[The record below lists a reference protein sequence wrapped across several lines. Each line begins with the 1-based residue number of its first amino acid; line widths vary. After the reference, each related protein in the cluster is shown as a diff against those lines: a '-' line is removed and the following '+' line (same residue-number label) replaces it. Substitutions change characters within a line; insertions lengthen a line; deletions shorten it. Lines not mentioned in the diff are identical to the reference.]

1 VSIAAVDP
9 RDGSVIATYEP
20 HSRDQALA
28 VLGQVHEAASAWRA
42 TGFTERATPMRAA
55 ARLLR
60 ERARE
65 WGRLMTREM
74 GKPISQGVAEAE
86 KCAWVCEYFADHA
99 EAFLEPQ
106 PADTGAH
113 RSYWSYEPLGVVLA
127 IMPWN
132 FPFWQVIRFAAPN
145 LMAGNGGLLK
155 HASNVPGCSR
165 ALEGIFR
172 EAGFPEDL
180 FRSVLLSSA
189 DVGALIDDPRVRA
202 VTLTGSVPAGRA
214 VAAHA
219 GTALKKTVL
228 ELGGSD
234 PYVVLG
240 DADLEAAA
248 RICAASRLVNS
259 GQSCIAAKRFIVVD
273 EVHDTFLDLFVE
285 AMAHAVVGDPMDEA
299 TVVGPLARVDL
310 RDELHDQVRRALAA
324 GARCVL
330 GGETP
335 ESAGAWYPPTVLV
348 DVRPGNA
355 AFDEELF
362 GPVAAVVRAADED
375 EAIRLANGTVFGL
388 GAAVFTADRE
398 RGERIARERL
408 DAGACFVN
416 ALVRSD
422 PRLPFGGVKESG
434 YGRELSA
441 LGIREF
447 VNAKTIWVD

>member
-1 VSIAAVDP
+1 
-9 RDGSVIATYEP
+9 
-20 HSRDQALA
+20 
-28 VLGQVHEAASAWRA
+28 
-42 TGFTERATPMRAA
+42 
-55 ARLLR
+55 
-60 ERARE
+60 
-65 WGRLMTREM
+65 
-74 GKPISQGVAEAE
+74 
-86 KCAWVCEYFADHA
+86 
-99 EAFLEPQ
+99 
-106 PADTGAH
+106 
-113 RSYWSYEPLGVVLA
+113 
-127 IMPWN
+127 
-132 FPFWQVIRFAAPN
+132 
-145 LMAGNGGLLK
+145 MAGNGGLLK